1 MIRSRLRA
9 WALLAWLLVG
19 SGLQAEDDQPYLF
32 VPRGKGRDDSA
43 RLQAVLDQGFR
54 WIQFAGPDIQIDV
67 PVLLGMPSRTDPSLM
82 HAYQGITLEPSPDLE
97 RVNIHSNIGY
107 DLSNPT
113 NPSFAVFDWS
123 GGIYVGSR
131 LADKAVPGDRSI
143 RVLSGQ
149 RFHIGDYIYISD
161 TSLDPEWG
169 YPKDGSLEVRAVVA
183 IDGDTLKLDRPLR
196 RPHLASIPI
205 PGGDEVIR
213 PVVAICHP
221 IFQTRMRRLTFS
233 GRANIGVHLHAAWGA
248 LLEDIDTRGWEGG
261 TVILLDTG
269 GGRNLVQGVR
279 YRNERNRGEPAFFK
293 WGIAMEGQEDTI
305 VRRCTISGAQT
316 GLLINFSVNT
326 WGIETTCLGNEINF
340 NIGSDVNGNPSM
352 GSGLRSCTS
361 QGSTHTAVAL
371 GDQSYACRIQDQMFE
386 DEGRA
391 YFDVGANAWGIELDG
406 RLLTPINASHWVVK
420 LGRNSTSL
428 IRRRLFGAM
437 KPELVIQAAEHS
449 QYKIV
454 DPLDDSPSKG
464 MK

>member
-1 MIRSRLRA
+1 
-9 WALLAWLLVG
+9 
-19 SGLQAEDDQPYLF
+19 
-32 VPRGKGRDDSA
+32 
-43 RLQAVLDQGFR
+43 
-54 WIQFAGPDIQIDV
+54 
-67 PVLLGMPSRTDPSLM
+67 
-82 HAYQGITLEPSPDLE
+82 
-97 RVNIHSNIGY
+97 
-107 DLSNPT
+107 
-113 NPSFAVFDWS
+113 
-123 GGIYVGSR
+123 
-131 LADKAVPGDRSI
+131 
-143 RVLSGQ
+143 
-149 RFHIGDYIYISD
+149 
-161 TSLDPEWG
+161 
-169 YPKDGSLEVRAVVA
+169 
-183 IDGDTLKLDRPLR
+183 
-196 RPHLASIPI
+196 
-205 PGGDEVIR
+205 
-213 PVVAICHP
+213 
-221 IFQTRMRRLTFS
+221 
-233 GRANIGVHLHAAWGA
+233 
-248 LLEDIDTRGWEGG
+248 
-261 TVILLDTG
+261 
-269 GGRNLVQGVR
+269 
-279 YRNERNRGEPAFFK
+279 
-293 WGIAMEGQEDTI
+293 MEGQEDTI